1 MLDIKFVRENPSV
14 VRDAIK
20 NKKVPLDLDQLLAA
34 DQALLDSKKK
44 LQVLQEE
51 KNANAKKVPQ
61 AKPEERPPL
70 IERGKAI
77 GKEIAALGP
86 EIELHE
92 KTVAELIALTPQ
104 IPATDAPI
112 GIDESENVER
122 YKVGTLPEFSFPMK
136 DHVALMDQ
144 NDWGELER
152 ITKVSGSRMYALK
165 RELAQLEMAVIQMA
179 LDHLVSKGSILI
191 SVPSLVRES
200 SLFGTGHFP
209 TGKDQVYK
217 LADDELYLSGT
228 GEVPVNSL
236 HSGEILKRD
245 ELPLR
250 YAAYSPCFRREA
262 GSAGRDVRGLMRVH
276 QFNKVEQF
284 VFCEANLEESEKWH
298 KELLKTS
305 EEIVALLE
313 LPYRVIEVCTGDM
326 GAGKYRMH
334 DLESWVPSEAKYRET
349 HSCSSLLDWQSR
361 RTSVRYRD
369 ANDVVRH
376 AYTLNNTA
384 IATPRVLIPILENH
398 QQSDG
403 SIYLPHA
410 LRRYMGGK
418 DRIGGRTS

>member
-1 MLDIKFVRENPSV
+1 MLDLKFVRENPEV
-14 VRDAIK
+14 VRTAIK
-20 NKKVPLDLDQLLAA
+20 NKKVPLDLDALLKT

-61 AKPEERPPL
+61 AKPEERPAL
-70 IERGKAI
+70 IERGKTI

-86 EIELHE
+86 EIEANE
-92 KTVAELIALTPQ
+92 KQLSELIALTPQ
-104 IPATDAPI
+104 IPASDVPV
-112 GIDESENVER
+112 GLDESQNVER
-122 YKVGTLPEFSFPMK
+122 YTRGKIPQFSFPMK

-144 NDWGELER
+144 HDWADLER

-165 RELAQLEMAVIQMA
+165 RELAQMEFAVIQLA
-179 LDHLVSKGSILI
+179 LDHLVSKGSTLI

-200 SLFGTGHFP
+200 SLYGTGHFP
-209 TGKDQVYK
+209 TGRDQVYK

-236 HSGEILKRD
+236 HSGEILKKE
-245 ELPLR
+245 ELPIR

-284 VFCEANLEESEKWH
+284 VFCEASIEESEKWH

-305 EEIVALLE
+305 EEIVELLE

-334 DLESWVPSEAKYRET
+334 DLESWVPSESKYRET

-403 SIYLPHA
+403 SVRIPEA

-418 DRIGGRTS
+418 DRIGGRSS